1 MNDRPDEL
9 LGKLA
14 RACQILE
21 MEGHGDFSLGHLSL
35 RDPAGRGFW
44 LKRNRYGLGEITGP
58 DDFVLVDMDGN
69 KLAGEGGLHSE
80 WPIHSEIFR
89 LRRDIEVVAHTHP
102 FHACVMS
109 ASAEPLMPFTL
120 DADYLI
126 DVPRHVADIA
136 LIKTREEGLAMAQSL
151 GAHYAV
157 FLANHGVTFCGTSVE
172 HATCVGVFLEHACRA
187 HVAGAA
193 AGFKA
198 TMPERATREKRQSQM
213 MTAVHVEH
221 TWAYLERKLAS
232 TLAGRGEQAV
242 LYR

>member
-1 MNDRPDEL
+1 MVVQVPDDVGDL
-9 LGKLA
+9 RRCVLALGENA
-14 RACQILE
+14 I
-21 MEGHGDFSLGHLSL
+21 GHGSQ
-35 RDPAGRGFW
+35 PAH
-44 LKRNRYGLGEITGP
+44 GL
-58 DDFVLVDMDGN
+58 
-69 KLAGEGGLHSE
+69 
-80 WPIHSEIFR
+80 
-89 LRRDIEVVAHTHP
+89 
-102 FHACVMS
+102 
-109 ASAEPLMPFTL
+109 
-120 DADYLI
+120 
-126 DVPRHVADIA
+126 RHVADVA
-136 LIKTREEGLAMAQSL
+136 LIKTREEGLAMAQPL

-157 FLANHGVTFCGTSVE
+157 FLANHDDTFCGTSVE
-172 HATCVGVFLEHACRA
+172 HATCVGVFLEHAYRA